1 MGKTQIDFLN
11 VRLSCVRSFTLTN
24 LLKGV
29 GRLELWSNLSKH
41 EVTGRSVV
49 VILIV
54 WAIVLAT
61 PVVGAAMYSPQEQEM
76 EGGITLKVYPD
87 ESIEIEV
94 AGSSQ
99 WTTEPWGAYY
109 PFSGISLSTVN
120 TQTGEDACDISG
132 SLIVTLGPGAPEEL
146 ADLELDIS
154 SHWER
159 SGSESTILVD
169 VPGVFGV
176 DGSVVYELLGDSES
190 ALDIDLTVTI
200 WYSSY
205 PKMLIEQS
213 VLMFPV
219 FKAEIEA
226 QVIEGSEGNVR
237 IEELELL
244 SSELGELSA
253 TLSLTARIVGD
264 FSQGIIDPSAAS
276 SMSYIGM
283 LQAAPAFYSEWLSGT
298 GLRSGDLQISFD
310 KEEMALETEFE
321 VVVEGDLD
329 EQLNEWKDA
338 FLADV
343 LEEGYMDEEEEE
355 LVVEFL
361 LPTEFSVA
369 DLSTAFDYIIEGDT
383 QELQFSIEGLG
394 LEPPTPQVLLKM
406 LGRASGE
413 VEQPVFTLTIEG
425 MSDED
430 EYVEIVVPDDTSEPI
445 SEESRR
451 VVWTFD
457 DIENLEMVTF
467 EVKDLAKEG
476 SLITPQMLIP
486 VAGVAVVVVA
496 AAAFMLMR
504 KK

>member
-1 MGKTQIDFLN
+1 M
-11 VRLSCVRSFTLTN
+11 
-24 LLKGV
+24 
-29 GRLELWSNLSKH
+29 SKH
-41 EVTGRSVV
+41 GVTARSVV
-49 VILIV
+49 AILIV
-54 WAIVLAT
+54 WAILLAT
-61 PVVGAAMYSPQEQEM
+61 PVVGAAIISPQEQDI
-76 EGGITLKVYPD
+76 EGGITLRVNTD
-87 ESIEIEV
+87 ESFDLEI
-94 AGSSQ
+94 AGGFQ
-99 WTTEPWGAYY
+99 WTTEPGEMYY
-109 PFSGISLSTVN
+109 PFSGISLNTVN
-120 TQTGEDACDISG
+120 TQTGEDACEISG

-146 ADLELDIS
+146 ADLKLDIS

-190 ALDIDLTVTI
+190 ALDLDLTVTI

-226 QVIEGSEGNVR
+226 QVIEGSEGNLR

-244 SSELGELSA
+244 SSEMGELSA

-264 FSQGIIDPSAAS
+264 FSYGIIDPSAVFF
-276 SMSYIGM
+276 MSYIGM
-283 LQAAPAFYSEWLSGT
+283 LQSAPAFYSEWLSGT
-298 GLRSGDLQISFD
+298 GLRSGGLQVSFD
-310 KEEMALETEFE
+310 KEEMAFETEFE

-329 EQLNEWKDA
+329 EQFNEWKDA
-338 FLADV
+338 FLADA
-343 LEEGYMDEEEEE
+343 LEEGYLDEEEEE

-369 DLSTAFDYIIEGDT
+369 DLSTSFDYIIEGDT
-383 QELQFSIEGLG
+383 QELQFSVEGLG
-394 LEPPTPQVLLKM
+394 LEPPTAQILLKM
-406 LGRASGE
+406 LGDVSSE
-413 VEQPVFTLTIEG
+413 VEQSAFTLTIEG
-425 MSDED
+425 VPDED
-430 EYVEIVVPDDTSEPI
+430 EYVEIVVPDDTSEPV
-445 SEESRR
+445 SEEASR
-451 VVWTFD
+451 VVWAFD

-467 EVKDLAKEG
+467 EVKEHVEE
-476 SLITPQMLIP
+476 SQPINMQVLIP
-486 VAGVAVVVVA
+486 VAGAAVVVVA